1 MKRTTVPT
9 SRLLYDTN
17 VWLSLTFSSH
27 PHQDAARKQFS
38 QASADHPALF
48 CRATQQSY
56 LRLLTTPA
64 IQRAFASPPLTNRD
78 ALKAMAAWTNLPQV
92 GYLSE
97 PEGLQEKW
105 FRAATRSTTS
115 PKVWMDAY
123 LAALACAAKTPL
135 VTFDRDFQQYR
146 DLDLILLEV

>member
-1 MKRTTVPT
+1 MPT

-92 GYLSE
+92 DYLSE

-123 LAALACAAKTPL
+123 LAAFAITGRLTL
-135 VTFDRDFQQYR
+135 VTLDRDFRNFVPQG
-146 DLDLILLEV
+146 LNLLMLNP